1 MRENENIYQKNSEE
15 NFQDFIGNEQY
26 NEYESEE
33 EPKTPP
39 MSFSLNDDNYN
50 KNTIDSQHDEKNN
63 KEDTTPNMVE
73 TKATSEILKEKNNIE
88 IVPHIIYICAT
99 VDLHC
104 KLNLR
109 KIVENTLNCEYN
121 PKKINFLIMRLKNQK
136 GFANLSESGKML
148 CSGFNSE
155 QALKKA
161 VIKYNNKIKS
171 CGYSTKL
178 NFEEISINNI
188 LATCDIKFN
197 LPLSKLLTYL
207 VNLNEN
213 GLRFIIILGFFQDL
227 LIVKGSK
234 IQIWL

>member
-1 MRENENIYQKNSEE
+1 
-15 NFQDFIGNEQY
+15 
-26 NEYESEE
+26 
-33 EPKTPP
+33 
-39 MSFSLNDDNYN
+39 
-50 KNTIDSQHDEKNN
+50 
-63 KEDTTPNMVE
+63 
-73 TKATSEILKEKNNIE
+73 
-88 IVPHIIYICAT
+88 
-99 VDLHC
+99 
-104 KLNLR
+104 
-109 KIVENTLNCEYN
+109 
-121 PKKINFLIMRLKNQK
+121 MRLKNQK